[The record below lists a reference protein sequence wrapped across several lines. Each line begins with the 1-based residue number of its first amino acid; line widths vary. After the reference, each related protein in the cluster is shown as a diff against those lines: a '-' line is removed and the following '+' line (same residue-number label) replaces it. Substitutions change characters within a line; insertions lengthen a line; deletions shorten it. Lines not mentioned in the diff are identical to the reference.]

1 MRRDNYGKNIT
12 RERQKGY
19 FGAVSM
25 CTVDGVRNGVL
36 GTRFATSNLSG
47 CKHICNAKKPHKEN
61 CPQIKVKER
70 REEIQLS
77 C

>member
-1 MRRDNYGKNIT
+1 
-12 RERQKGY
+12 
-19 FGAVSM
+19 M